1 MDKVEVPRS
10 SAPGPVDLEVLPR
23 LESYR
28 GHSRKDEENEFGS
41 TITYDPVVQR
51 SLLRKCDWFILPP
64 LTFMYLCNALDKGNV
79 ANAKTDGWDKDI
91 GLTGDQYYL
100 LVMIFYVPFCLFG
113 TPISIF
119 VKKFSAARVLP
130 LMMIGFGAMS
140 LFTSIAKNF
149 SQIFAIRWFL
159 GIFESAMLPGVV
171 YYLSTFYKRGELAS
185 RVGLFYAAAAIAG
198 AFSGLIAFGVF
209 QIKNPRHHAWQY
221 LFWIE
226 GSGTVT
232 FALFAFFWLPRTS
245 DTWWILTEEEKAV
258 ARRRILEDSSSEINE
273 NFSFREAF
281 RPFKNPLYWVWAM
294 ISLSLGVPL
303 ASVNNFLPQ
312 IVASLGYS
320 TVKTNLFTVAP
331 NIVGTVALLVLT
343 FSSDYFRERSIHIM
357 IPLAVSL
364 AGFVLLGCI
373 NPLAHRGVA
382 YFACFLLTAG
392 ASAPSV
398 LVATWYNN
406 NTPQE
411 SKRAVV
417 TAVMVALANASGL
430 ISTNVFRA
438 QDEPKY
444 VPALATSAAFGGLC
458 LILVAGTGIWMR
470 WENKRRDKV
479 QGVVLSAGDIP
490 TETLSEGPLSPSFR
504 FMY

>member
-1 MDKVEVPRS
+1 MDKVEVTRS
-10 SAPGPVDLEVLPR
+10 SVAVDVEVLPT
-23 LESYR
+23 LESYNR
-28 GHSRKDEENEFGS
+28 RKDADNELGS
-41 TITYDPVVQR
+41 TITFDPAVQR

-79 ANAKTDGWDKDI
+79 ANAKTDGWDKASSRNSSIILCLGLNIELQDI

-130 LMMIGFGAMS
+130 LMMIGF
-140 LFTSIAKNF
+140 
-149 SQIFAIRWFL
+149 IFAIRWFL

-209 QIKNPRHHAWQY
+209 QINNPHHHSWQY

-232 FALFAFFWLPRTS
+232 FALFAFFWLPRSS

-273 NFSFREAF
+273 KFSFREAF
-281 RPFKNPLYWVWAM
+281 QPFKNPLYWVWAL

-343 FSSDYFRERSIHIM
+343 FSSDYFRERSIHVA

-364 AGFVLLGCI
+364 SGFVVLGCI
-373 NPLAHRGVA
+373 DPIAHRGVA

-411 SKRAVV
+411 SRRAVV

-470 WENKRRDKV
+470 WENKRRDKA
-479 QGVVLSAGDIP
+479 QGVVLTARDIP
-490 TETLSEGPLSPSFR
+490 TETLSEGPLNPSFR

>member
-1 MDKVEVPRS
+1 MERARSRLSTGLEDTPKLQSSSGKDEDLMS
-10 SAPGPVDLEVLPR
+10 SATFDPAIE
-23 LESYR
+23 R
-28 GHSRKDEENEFGS
+28 GLRRKF
-41 TITYDPVVQR
+41 
-51 SLLRKCDWFILPP
+51 DWCILPP

-79 ANAKTDGWDKDI
+79 ANAKTDHWDQAI

-119 VKKFSAARVLP
+119 VKRYSAARVLP
-130 LMMIGFGAMS
+130 LMMIGFGSMS

-209 QIKNPRHHAWQY
+209 QIHNPAHYSWQY

-226 GSGTVT
+226 GSGTIA
-232 FALFAFFWLPRTS
+232 FALFAFFWLPRS
-245 DTWWILTEEEKAV
+245 SETWWMLTEEEKAL
-258 ARRRILEDSSSEINE
+258 ARRRILEDSSVEINE
-273 NFSFREAF
+273 KFSFREAF
-281 RPFKNPLYWVWAM
+281 EPFRNPLYWVWAM
-294 ISLSLGVPL
+294 ISISLGVPL
-303 ASVNNFLPQ
+303 ASVNNFLPN

-343 FSSDYFRERSIHIM
+343 FSSDFFRERSIHIA
-357 IPLAVSL
+357 IPLATTL
-364 AGFVLLGCI
+364 IGFVVLGCI
-373 NPLAHRGVA
+373 DPIAHRGVA

-411 SKRAVV
+411 SRRAVV
-417 TAVMVALANASGL
+417 TAVMVALANSSGL
-430 ISTNVFRA
+430 IATNTFSA
-438 QDEPKY
+438 KDEPRY

-458 LILVAGTGIWMR
+458 LILVLGTGIWMR
-470 WENKRRDKV
+470 WDNNRRNKA
-479 QGVVLSAGDIP
+479 QGVVLTAQDIP
-490 TETLSEGPLSPSFR
+490 TETLSNGALDPGFR
-504 FMY
+504 YMY

>member
-1 MDKVEVPRS
+1 MDKVEVTRS
-10 SAPGPVDLEVLPR
+10 SIGQAVDLEALPR
-23 LESYR
+23 LESNY
-28 GHSRKDEENEFGS
+28 GHKKDEENEVGS
-41 TITYDPVVQR
+41 TITFDPAIQR

-100 LVMIFYVPFCLFG
+100 LVMIFYVSFSSNFG

-130 LMMIGFGAMS
+130 LMMIGFV
-140 LFTSIAKNF
+140 K
-149 SQIFAIRWFL
+149 IFAIRWFL

-209 QIKNPRHHAWQY
+209 QIHNPHHHSWQY

-226 GSGTVT
+226 GSGTIT
-232 FALFAFFWLPRTS
+232 FALFAFFWLPKTS
-245 DTWWILTEEEKAV
+245 DTWWILTDEEKAL

-273 NFSFREAF
+273 KFNFREAF
-281 RPFKNPLYWVWAM
+281 KPFENPLYWVWAM

-343 FSSDYFRERSIHIM
+343 FSSDYFRERSIHVA
-357 IPLAVSL
+357 IPLAISL
-364 AGFVLLGCI
+364 SGFVVLGCI
-373 NPLAHRGVA
+373 DPITHRGVA

-411 SKRAVV
+411 SRRAVV

-458 LILVAGTGIWMR
+458 LILVAGTGFWMR
-470 WENKRRDKV
+470 WENRRRDKL
-479 QGVVLSAGDIP
+479 QGVVLTARDIP
-490 TETLSEGPLSPSFR
+490 TETLSQGPLNPSFR

>member
-1 MDKVEVPRS
+1 MDKVEATRS
-10 SAPGPVDLEVLPR
+10 SVAVDVEVLPR
-23 LESYR
+23 LESYNR
-28 GHSRKDEENEFGS
+28 RKDADNELGS
-41 TITYDPVVQR
+41 TITFDPAVQR

-64 LTFMYLCNALDKGNV
+64 LTLMYLCNALDKGNV

-209 QIKNPRHHAWQY
+209 QINNPHHHSWQY

-232 FALFAFFWLPRTS
+232 FALFAFFWLPRSS

-258 ARRRILEDSSSEINE
+258 ARRRILEDSSSEIDE
-273 NFSFREAF
+273 KFSFREAF
-281 RPFKNPLYWVWAM
+281 KPFKNPLYWVWAL

-343 FSSDYFRERSIHIM
+343 FSSDYFRERSIHVA

-364 AGFVLLGCI
+364 SGFVVLGCI
-373 NPLAHRGVA
+373 DPIAHRGVA

-411 SKRAVV
+411 SRRAVV

-458 LILVAGTGIWMR
+458 LILVAVTGIWMR
-470 WENKRRDKV
+470 WENKRRDKA
-479 QGVVLSAGDIP
+479 QGVVLTARDIP
-490 TETLSEGPLSPSFR
+490 TETLSEGPLNPSFR